1 MEDKLYF
8 TYQQIHKL
16 VQKIIREINT
26 AGYSFDVIVAIGT
39 GGFIPARIVKTYIN
53 RPIFTVGIQ
62 YYNENNKPAESPKK
76 IQWIDEVERKLK
88 GKKILL
94 VDEIDDSR
102 TTLVFCL
109 NELLRHDPAQVAIA
123 VIHNKIKTK
132 NADFPQK
139 ILYFCGSDVE
149 NKWVVYPWSALDID
163 EHDRLAYHQSRYCR
177 EKSESRR
184 SESDFA
190 EHLT

>member
-1 MEDKLYF
+1 MKDKLYF

-16 VQKIIREINT
+16 VQKLVLDINS

-39 GGFIPARIVKTYIN
+39 GGFIPARIFKTYIN
-53 RPIFTVGIQ
+53 RPILTVGIQ
-62 YYNENNKPAESPKK
+62 YYDEHNNPSESPKK

-109 NELLRHDPAQVAIA
+109 NELLQHHPDQVAIA
-123 VIHNKIKTK
+123 VIHNKLKIK
-132 NADFPQK
+132 NADFPKK

-149 NKWVVYPWSALDID
+149 NKWVVYPWSAADID
-163 EHDRLAYHQSRYCR
+163 EHDRLAELQSKKINNRV
-177 EKSESRR
+177 
-184 SESDFA
+184 
-190 EHLT
+190 